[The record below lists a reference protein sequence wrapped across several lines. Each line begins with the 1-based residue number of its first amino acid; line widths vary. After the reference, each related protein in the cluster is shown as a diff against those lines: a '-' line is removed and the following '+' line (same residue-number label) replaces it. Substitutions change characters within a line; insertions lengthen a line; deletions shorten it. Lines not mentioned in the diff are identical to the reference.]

1 MPTTLFAGDIAF
13 TGFNFDNPDEFSFVL
28 LTDITAGTEI
38 SFTDNGWLSLG
49 AFRDTEGTFTWA
61 APGDL
66 SAGTV
71 VIPAVSGV
79 AFSALG
85 DQIHAYQGDATSPS
99 FIASIHSN
107 GSIYEEDA
115 TSSNTSALPT
125 GLVLGQSAVAIP
137 EVDNAVYVGITSG
150 TREELQAAIN
160 DPSNWS
166 GSNSTRVVQPTGPFT
181 VGDPEPELIAFDLR
195 NSADQ
200 NLLSF
205 TNFAPAFASAGDAFG
220 VLQRPDGP
228 FAVYDDSASIFTGD
242 TQGII
247 DESNVDTFFGI
258 VDIDNGDNPSGEA
271 RAEWEFDVSGF
282 TALTFS
288 VDIGAMGDFEAS
300 GGSPD
305 GFRILA
311 SLDGAPEVELFA
323 SNVDEGATQTY
334 TLESGTEVTLDDPLL
349 VDGTALSNV
358 LQTFSAG
365 IAGAGSVLTIAL
377 EASGDGG
384 TEAVALQNLEI
395 TGVADG
401 SGPQP
406 AVLLSDLSLVADE
419 GDPLGDAYEVTLA
432 TAPSAPV
439 TIEISTGPDLDV
451 VPATLTFDAENFAT
465 PQVVSVTAV
474 DDDLPEL
481 AEIVDIDHTVSSDD
495 ADYDGLAVP
504 VVEVAVSASDIEF
517 VSIYEIQGAGH
528 VSEFVLGDGQSVQ
541 DFFATLPED
550 TLNILGEFVTT
561 EGVVT
566 ATDSNGFYLQ
576 DATGDGDDATSDAIF
591 VFTGARPSVAEGD
604 AITITAQVAEFFPGD
619 TDSRNLPTTQ
629 LTNVSEITV
638 ESTGNALPTAVRL
651 GEDPGERSVPNTSI
665 DDDAFT
671 AYEPG
676 EDGIDFFESLEG
688 MLVTATDLVAVSGTN
703 RFGEIYA
710 VADGGAGATGLSDR
724 GTLNISPD
732 DFNPEKIQI
741 DEDSGIFDFD
751 LPEVNAGDALGDMT
765 GVVNYSFGYF
775 EILPTMDFTAT
786 VEPGPLTAETTELT
800 GSANELTVAT
810 YNVLNLDPND
820 GDGDTDVADGRFD
833 AIAAQIVGNLGSP
846 DIVGLQEVQ
855 DNNGSSNDG
864 TTSASETLALLAAA
878 IEAAGGPSYAV
889 IDNTFIT
896 DNASGGQPGGNI
908 RTAFLYNPDRVDLV
922 EGSVQ
927 TIGGQGEG
935 EAFEGA
941 RLPLVAEFAFN
952 GETVTVVNNH
962 FSSKGGSA
970 PILGIEQ
977 DFTARQEDVSVNG
990 SLDERQAQSR
1000 AVQDFVEGLAPGANV
1015 AVLGDFNEFEFVSP
1029 VLELETNSGLN
1040 NLTNDI
1046 DEDERYSFIFQ
1057 GNSQSLDHILVSD
1070 SLDETAEV
1078 DIVHVN
1084 SEFAATASRASDH
1097 DPIVARFF
1105 LPGTET
1111 LAVELESKGFFRS
1124 VASELIDGVVVD
1136 TDRIGALRNE
1146 LRFTDVG
1153 IDVNAIDPTDP
1164 ELLTILKGQ
1173 IGIRSLDDGFFGRDT
1188 RAVDGDEAL
1197 SFSLRDSAREAVE
1210 FEFSFGSKTREALVE
1225 VAFFDEG
1232 ALVGTLAA
1240 DAADGDFS
1248 GDLGR
1253 STFDEVRLS
1262 ALDGTEFTVDSFV
1275 FTVVEDEIFV

>member
-1 MPTTLFAGDIAF
+1 
-13 TGFNFDNPDEFSFVL
+13 
-28 LTDITAGTEI
+28 
-38 SFTDNGWLSLG
+38 
-49 AFRDTEGTFTWA
+49 
-61 APGDL
+61 
-66 SAGTV
+66 
-71 VIPAVSGV
+71 
-79 AFSALG
+79 
-85 DQIHAYQGDATSPS
+85 
-99 FIASIHSN
+99 
-107 GSIYEEDA
+107 
-115 TSSNTSALPT
+115 
-125 GLVLGQSAVAIP
+125 
-137 EVDNAVYVGITSG
+137 
-150 TREELQAAIN
+150 
-160 DPSNWS
+160 
-166 GSNSTRVVQPTGPFT
+166 
-181 VGDPEPELIAFDLR
+181 
-195 NSADQ
+195 
-200 NLLSF
+200 
-205 TNFAPAFASAGDAFG
+205 
-220 VLQRPDGP
+220 
-228 FAVYDDSASIFTGD
+228 
-242 TQGII
+242 
-247 DESNVDTFFGI
+247 
-258 VDIDNGDNPSGEA
+258 
-271 RAEWEFDVSGF
+271 
-282 TALTFS
+282 
-288 VDIGAMGDFEAS
+288 
-300 GGSPD
+300 
-305 GFRILA
+305 
-311 SLDGAPEVELFA
+311 
-323 SNVDEGATQTY
+323 
-334 TLESGTEVTLDDPLL
+334 
-349 VDGTALSNV
+349 
-358 LQTFSAG
+358 
-365 IAGAGSVLTIAL
+365 
-377 EASGDGG
+377 
-384 TEAVALQNLEI
+384 
-395 TGVADG
+395 
-401 SGPQP
+401 
-406 AVLLSDLSLVADE
+406 
-419 GDPLGDAYEVTLA
+419 
-432 TAPSAPV
+432 
-439 TIEISTGPDLDV
+439 
-451 VPATLTFDAENFAT
+451 
-465 PQVVSVTAV
+465 
-474 DDDLPEL
+474 
-481 AEIVDIDHTVSSDD
+481 
-495 ADYDGLAVP
+495 
-504 VVEVAVSASDIEF
+504 
-517 VSIYEIQGAGH
+517 
-528 VSEFVLGDGQSVQ
+528 
-541 DFFATLPED
+541 
-550 TLNILGEFVTT
+550 
-561 EGVVT
+561 
-566 ATDSNGFYLQ
+566 
-576 DATGDGDDATSDAIF
+576 
-591 VFTGARPSVAEGD
+591 
-604 AITITAQVAEFFPGD
+604 
-619 TDSRNLPTTQ
+619 
-629 LTNVSEITV
+629 
-638 ESTGNALPTAVRL
+638 
-651 GEDPGERSVPNTSI
+651 
-665 DDDAFT
+665 
-671 AYEPG
+671 
-676 EDGIDFFESLEG
+676 
-688 MLVTATDLVAVSGTN
+688 
-703 RFGEIYA
+703 
-710 VADGGAGATGLSDR
+710 
-724 GTLNISPD
+724 
-732 DFNPEKIQI
+732 
-741 DEDSGIFDFD
+741 
-751 LPEVNAGDALGDMT
+751 
-765 GVVNYSFGYF
+765 
-775 EILPTMDFTAT
+775 AT

-1124 VASELIDGVVVD
+1124 VASEIIDGVVVD

-1210 FEFSFGSKTREALVE
+1210 FEFSFGSKTRDALVE
-1225 VAFFDEG
+1225 VAFFDDG

-1253 STFDEVRLS
+1253 TTFDEVRLS
-1262 ALDGTEFTVDSFV
+1262 ALDDTEFTVDSFV
-1275 FTVVEDEIFV
+1275 FTVVEDETFV